1 MEKQD
6 QHFPREGSTSA
17 NAGGNPHQLS
27 RKRSFSAARA
37 AATRPLCPIYLH
49 PLIAFGSIWL
59 AVWFLYAL
67 RLSELIMYPG
77 SEVLRFD
84 EALLAAAV
92 AGSALAYIIPR
103 RFFMP
108 VRWRLVGPA
117 RSVALLDRR
126 LNLWFKIWCVV
137 TIVEIIYSRGIP
149 TVWLFTGSAK
159 TYMDFGIPTI
169 HGFMNSMLLAIC
181 LVRLGMGLR
190 FGRKRDFLYPAWA
203 VFWSMI
209 VITRQL
215 MMVFLLEAV
224 VVYCTYRQIRVKRVL
239 GALLSVLCLVY
250 VFGVVGDLRSGA
262 DQFRALAQP
271 TSAYPD
277 WLPSGFLWGYMYLS
291 TPINNLLY
299 TFHTTQPLYDWRF
312 PNTLTELLPTALRRM
327 LFSAD
332 ALAARNGDLITEVF
346 NVSTAFAGPFE
357 DFGLIGVLLS
367 SFMMN
372 MLGGLYWRKHT
383 FRDRLCYAV
392 LCQCL
397 VLTVFFNHF
406 VLLPVITQLIWIYIF
421 FYRTEGE
428 VFRPVII
435 PQELPTID
443 AA

>member
-6 QHFPREGSTSA
+6 QHFPRAGSNSA
-17 NAGGNPHQLS
+17 SVSGNPNQFSCKATL
-27 RKRSFSAARA
+27 RS
-37 AATRPLCPIYLH
+37 ATRPLYPIYLH
-49 PLIAFGSIWL
+49 PLLAFGSIWL
-59 AVWFLYAL
+59 VVWFLYAL
-67 RLSELIMYPG
+67 RLSALIMYPG
-77 SEVLRFD
+77 SEVLHFV
-84 EALLAAAV
+84 EALLATAV
-92 AGSALAYIIPR
+92 AGSAFAYIIPR
-103 RFFMP
+103 CLLMP
-108 VRWRLVGPA
+108 VRWRLVGST

-126 LNLWFKIWCVV
+126 LKLWFKIWCVV
-137 TIVEIIYSRGIP
+137 TVVEIIYSRGIP

-159 TYMDFGIPTI
+159 TYMDFGIPTV
-169 HGFMNSMLLAIC
+169 HGFMNSMLQAIC
-181 LVRLGMGLR
+181 LVRLGMALR
-190 FGRKRDFLYPAWA
+190 FGRKKDFLYPAWA

-224 VVYCTYRQIRVKRVL
+224 VVYCTYRLIRFKRVV

-250 VFGVVGDLRSGA
+250 VFGMVGDLRTGA

-277 WLPSGFLWGYMYLS
+277 WLPSGFLWFYMYLT

-312 PNTLTELLPTALRRM
+312 PNTLSELLPTVLRRM
-327 LFSAD
+327 LFSANE
-332 ALAARNGDLITEVF
+332 LAARNGDLITEAF

-357 DFGLIGVLLS
+357 DFGRIGVLLS
-367 SFMMN
+367 SFMMS

-421 FYRTEGE
+421 FYRTEGD
-428 VFRPVII
+428 VFVPVTI
-435 PQELPTID
+435 PQELPITD